1 MKFPFPRRQRRPQK
15 MKPAE
20 QCPRPEPTHPNIPEV
35 PPPAVGP
42 MVPRHAREPNA
53 RRQMPRGVGL
63 GLSGSI
69 IALAWLLGIPGAIA
83 QPSIPPP
90 PPATQAEVNAG
101 VVTRKYVSPL
111 TLAGASFV
119 STNLPAGVL
128 TNGDTRAI
136 TFTESLVVGDGAV
149 NADSHGVFASGWGG
163 FAYADYSHVEGFR
176 NLATGTASHA
186 EGNSTTNSG
195 LNSHTE
201 GYLTRAY
208 GDNSHAAGVAAVA
221 GANNTYIWASTLYTN
236 ASPGSFMVY
245 STNGIRLLGSTISG
259 NGSGLTNLNLGT
271 NVALL
276 NGTNVFSGTNTFSN
290 ATVTVLTVDSLVGN
304 GVGLTNLNA
313 TNLIGTIADARLSA
327 NVPLL
332 NAVNNFS
339 QTNRFRSAGVT
350 NSLQFWDPSNLEWM
364 TMTPGTAQVTF
375 NRNIT
380 LSGGY
385 GFSGNG
391 AQLNTLNASSLA
403 TGTVADARLSG
414 SAQSV
419 VTNNVLAYGA
429 DPTGVA
435 DSTAAIQAAIDA
447 TPTGTGY
454 STPSGGVIIFP
465 TGIYH
470 TTNSIY
476 LKHGIVLQGEQ
487 PVSIIESHGTNDVL
501 TLDADSLAY
510 PGISHICKIEGLAIR
525 QIGANPNAAIH
536 LFATTNSIT
545 HQLKNIKVFGSFGY
559 GIRTKTVII
568 GTIEYCIVQNAT
580 GIGFALEQPQN
591 AVTMTSCYATSSGG
605 VGYDLSGVFYSTFN
619 SLAADGNA
627 GGGYQ
632 VRGDGLVFNGCGAE
646 GNTRFNWFV
655 TNSVNCSFQNGYCLG
670 SYATTNGFRIDGGW
684 DITLDRV
691 SFAAGSSTNGF
702 AILATNQ
709 SGAFPERIVVNG
721 EIATWGAGVFYNRG
735 DIYTTGGN
743 DFVTKG
749 KMGVGSYTAPLGTL
763 EVGNITG
770 AQPTYPGQLRV
781 VSAGNGPETDANGI
795 ELQSSGSA
803 AGYGYKLFTQNSD
816 DYCGIATRWNSA
828 TWTPRFVVS
837 AYTGRVGVGT
847 TAPTSLFSVGGEIGT
862 GSLRVTNNA
871 TIGGSL
877 TVTNGLASFAAVASV
892 AIDTTGWTNI
902 WSTNNAVIVYG
913 GTAVSSWKKRAGA
926 LTTTNI
932 TYPVFTGN
940 CTVILQPG
948 QALVTSGTSVTGSAD
963 PL

>member
-1 MKFPFPRRQRRPQK
+1 
-15 MKPAE
+15 
-20 QCPRPEPTHPNIPEV
+20 
-35 PPPAVGP
+35 

-90 PPATQAEVNAG
+90 PPASQAEVNAG
-101 VVTRKYVSPL
+101 VVTRKYVSPA

-136 TFTESLVVGDGAV
+136 TFTESLIVGDGTINPA
-149 NADSHGVFASGWGG
+149 SHGAFASGLGG
-163 FAYADYSHVEGFR
+163 FANGDYSHVEGLQNF
-176 NLATGTASHA
+176 AADTAAHA
-186 EGNSTTNSG
+186 EGRNTTNYGPS
-195 LNSHTE
+195 SHTE
-201 GYLTRAY
+201 GYLTRTY
-208 GDNSHAAGVAAVA
+208 GENSHAAGVAAVA
-221 GANNTYIWASTLYTN
+221 AGENTYIWASTLYTN
-236 ASPGSFMVY
+236 ATPGSFMVY
-245 STNGIRLLGSTISG
+245 STNGIRLLGSTIYG
-259 NGSGLTNLNLGT
+259 NGSGLTDLNLGT
-271 NVALL
+271 NVAFL
-276 NGTNVFSGTNTFSN
+276 NGTNVFSGTNTFGT
-290 ATVTVLTVDSLVGN
+290 ATATALTADSLVGLAT
-304 GVGLTNLNA
+304 GLTNGAGYALAGLNDTTNAAMGVQTYSNQPSA
-313 TNLIGTIADARLSA
+313 TLTGTIADARLSA

-332 NAVNNFS
+332 NSANNFS

-375 NRNIT
+375 DRNIT
-380 LSGGY
+380 LSGSY

-403 TGTVADARLSG
+403 TGTVADARLSR

-525 QIGANPNAAIH
+525 QIGVNPNAAIH

-580 GIGFALEQPQN
+580 GIGFALEAPQN

-605 VGYDLSGVFYSTFN
+605 VGYDLSGVSYSTFN

-627 GGGYQ
+627 GGGYR

-646 GNTRFNWFV
+646 ANNGSNWFV

-670 SYATTNGFRIDGGW
+670 SYATTNGYRIDGGW
-684 DITLDRV
+684 DITLNHV

-702 AILATNQ
+702 AVLVTNL
-709 SGAFPERIVVNG
+709 SGSLPQRVVVNG
-721 EIATWGAGVFYNRG
+721 EIATWGAGVFNSRG

-749 KMGVGSYTAPLGTL
+749 NMGVGSYTAPLGVL

-828 TWTPRFVVS
+828 TWTPRFVVRS
-837 AYTGRVGVGT
+837 YTGRVGVGT
-847 TAPTSLFSVGGEIGT
+847 TSPTSLFSVGGETGT
-862 GSLRVTNNA
+862 DSLRVTNSA

-877 TVTNGLASFAAVASV
+877 RVTNGLASFAAVASV